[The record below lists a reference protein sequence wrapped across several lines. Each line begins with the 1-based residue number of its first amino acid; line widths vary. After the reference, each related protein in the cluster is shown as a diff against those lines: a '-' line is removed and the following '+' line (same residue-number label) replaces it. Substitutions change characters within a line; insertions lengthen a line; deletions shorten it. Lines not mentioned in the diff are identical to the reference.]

1 MLLRQAKPPLLQY
14 KYRLLR
20 LPLWLRLL
28 GLSMR
33 KMT

>member
-1 MLLRQAKPPLLQY
+1 MLLHQSAPPPLQY
-14 KYRLLR
+14 EYRLLR

-33 KMT
+33 KMK